1 MTRLGNVG
9 GGGKTMEKPKT
20 REFQERLARIEELIQ
35 AIDEMPDEAARG
47 QTHELI
53 QGLLELHGAGLN
65 RALEIA
71 YDSDV
76 AGDALISKL
85 AEDELV
91 SNLLLLHGLHPL
103 DLETRVRRAIEEVKP
118 RLGLH
123 GGSVEVLG
131 VTPEG
136 RVRLKL
142 EGNCHE
148 CPSSRLTLRFSIE
161 EALNAAAPDL
171 TGLDVE
177 GLAQEQPK
185 AAANGSIPPP
195 KFTDCPLPNGN
206 GQIAQAGTGGNV

>member
-1 MTRLGNVG
+1 
-9 GGGKTMEKPKT
+9 MENPTT
-20 REFQERLARIEELIQ
+20 RELQGRIARIEELVN
-35 AIDEMPDEAARG
+35 AIDSIADEKARSEA
-47 QTHELI
+47 QELART
-53 QGLLELHGAGLN
+53 LLELHGVGLN

-71 YDSDV
+71 YEN
-76 AGDALISKL
+76 AGADLIDKL
-85 AEDELV
+85 AQDSLV

-103 DLETRVRRAIEEVKP
+103 DLETRVRRALEEVKP

-123 GGSVEVLG
+123 GGSVELLG

-136 RVRLKL
+136 RVQLRL

-177 GLAQEQPK
+177 GLAQENPK
-185 AAANGSIPPP
+185 PPTNGAAPIP
-195 KFTDCPLPNGN
+195 KYTDCPLPNGS
-206 GQIAQAGTGGNV
+206 G